1 MSRTLKV
8 TVLVP
13 GAEGGEFLHFGAG
26 ARPPSWV
33 VKKYAD
39 EDIWVDSEAVTAPQT
54 TVEAPTAPSQ
64 PEQAQPP
71 TEDVG
76 GSQNAAQ
83 EPEGVL
89 DVEDDLIG
97 SAPAPETPAEE
108 PAGNASLA
116 DWITY
121 ARSQGAAAED
131 LNGKSRNEIRAA
143 YGRN

>member
-116 DWITY
+116 DWQAFALT
-121 ARSQGAAAED
+121 QGMDEADVED
-131 LNGKSRNEIRAA
+131 LTRDELREALS
-143 YGRN
+143 